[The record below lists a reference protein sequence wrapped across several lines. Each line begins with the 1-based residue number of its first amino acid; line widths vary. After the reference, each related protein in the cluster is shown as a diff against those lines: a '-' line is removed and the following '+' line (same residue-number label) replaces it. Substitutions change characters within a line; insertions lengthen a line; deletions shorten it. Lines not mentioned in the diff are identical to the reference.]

1 MTHSVPLL
9 PVRSAHWKGGGR
21 DGEVEE
27 EEEEEQEEGGGGIGR
42 RMNEEGCDGDE
53 GNKDDTNGQGR
64 PLN

>member
-1 MTHSVPLL
+1 M
-9 PVRSAHWKGGGR
+9 
-21 DGEVEE
+21 E

-42 RMNEEGCDGDE
+42 RMNEEGSDGDE